1 MILFTSVMS
10 ITTEVVVDHGVFIM
24 WVMILHLSVWL
35 EVDMYGQLE
44 SLMEGSFD
52 GGGKS
57 ISVISAALEEKNW

>member
-10 ITTEVVVDHGVFIM
+10 ITTDVVVDNGAFIV
-24 WVMILHLSVWL
+24 WVLILHLAVWL

-44 SLMEGSFD
+44 NLMEGLFD